1 MKKVLCA
8 ATSVLLLAFGASTA
22 LAVGN
27 IYSGLAETERGGGI
41 ETTLSVQQSAVPAD
55 EDVFVTV
62 TMRNNGERT
71 AHVLK
76 WYTPYDDVED
86 MLFTITRDG
95 QPVSYLGP
103 HYKRAAPR
111 AADYLRLAPGKSF
124 TRTVEISSLYDF
136 SKSGAYQIQYN
147 VASAHLLAEKRSGPA
162 QGISSNAVGLWVVGR
177 APESRMVASEV
188 EKVTGSVS
196 FTGRC
201 SATRQ
206 STLLSALNSASTYAN
221 NAVSYLNGTPGAT
234 PRYSTWFGAYSST
247 NWNTVKANF
256 GAIKNV
262 FDVKPITFDC
272 SCKKSYYAYVYPTQP
287 YKIYLCKA
295 FWLAPMT
302 GTDSM
307 AGTLIHETSHFDV
320 VAATDDVA
328 YGQSAAKSLALTNP
342 SLAITNA
349 DSHEYFAE
357 NTPFQP

>member
-1 MKKVLCA
+1 MSALMLV
-8 ATSVLLLAFGASTA
+8 FGASTA
-22 LAVGN
+22 HAVGN
-27 IYSGLAETERGGGI
+27 NYSELAETERGGGI
-41 ETTLSVQQSAVPAD
+41 ETTLSIEQSAVPAD
-55 EDVFVTV
+55 EDVLVTV
-62 TMRNNGERT
+62 TMRNSGARP
-71 AHVLK
+71 ALVLK

-86 MLFTITRDG
+86 MLFTVTRDG

-103 HYKRAAPR
+103 HYKRAAPQ

-124 TRTVEISSLYDF
+124 TSTVEISSLYDF
-136 SKSGAYQIQYN
+136 SKSGVYQIQYN
-147 VASAHLLAEKRSGPA
+147 VASAHLLSDKRSGPA
-162 QGISSNAVGLWVVGR
+162 QGISSNAVGVWVGGR
-177 APESRMVASEV
+177 APASRMDASEV
-188 EKVTGSVS
+188 EKVTSSVS

-201 SATRQ
+201 STTRK
-206 STLLSALNSASTYAN
+206 STLFSALNSASTYAD

-272 SCKKSYYAYVYPTQP
+272 SCKKNYYAYVYPTRP
-287 YKIYLCKA
+287 YKIYLCNA
-295 FWLAPMT
+295 FWSAPMT
-302 GTDSM
+302 GTDSK

-342 SLAITNA
+342 SLAVTNA